1 MSANLETLAFLHA
14 HGLDVEPKGLPR
26 VLRDAIKNLQSLY
39 YPDSGQEGL
48 TAAEIQIYRSGG
60 LDPAPRASGMD
71 DPLLR
76 GVMTYAAL
84 VDTGLTAVESAR
96 MLGVTDARIR
106 QRLKERT
113 LFAIK
118 NGGSWRLPMFQFAEG
133 RELPGWGEVARKLP
147 QGISP
152 VAVAQWLMLPNL
164 DLAVGEDGTPKSPRE
179 WLLEGRSPLAV
190 ARLAEALG

>member
-1 MSANLETLAFLHA
+1 MSANVETMAFLHA
-14 HGLDVEPKGLPR
+14 HGLNVEPKGLPR
-26 VLRDAIKNLQSLY
+26 VLRDVIKHLQSLY
-39 YPDSGQEGL
+39 HPNSGQEGL

-60 LDPAPRASGMD
+60 LDPAPRELGMN

-76 GVMTYAAL
+76 GVMTYAGL
-84 VDTGLTAVESAR
+84 VDTGLTTVESAK

-133 RELPGWGEVARKLP
+133 RELPGWGEVAQKLP
-147 QGISP
+147 PGISP
-152 VAVAQWLMLPNL
+152 VTVANWLMLPNV
-164 DLAVGEDGTPKSPRE
+164 DLAVGEDETPTSPRK

-190 ARLAEALG
+190 AQLAEALG

>member
-1 MSANLETLAFLHA
+1 MGANVETLAYLHA
-14 HGLDVEPKGLPR
+14 HGLNVEPKGLPAA
-26 VLRDAIKNLQSLY
+26 LRGVINQLQSLY
-39 YPDSGQEGL
+39 YPNPGQEGL

-60 LDPAPRASGMD
+60 LDPAPREMGMN
-71 DPLLR
+71 DPLLL
-76 GVMTYAAL
+76 GVMTYAGL
-84 VDTGLTAVESAR
+84 VDTGLTALESAKL
-96 MLGVTDARIR
+96 LGVTDARIR

-113 LFAIK
+113 LLAIK
-118 NGGSWRLPMFQFAEG
+118 DGGSWRLPVFQFAEG

-152 VAVAQWLMLPNL
+152 VTVANWLMVPNV
-164 DLAVGEDGTPKSPRE
+164 DLAVGQDEAPRSPRD

>member
-1 MSANLETLAFLHA
+1 MSANVETLAFLHA
-14 HGLDVEPKGLPR
+14 HGLDVEPKGLPKA
-26 VLRDAIKNLQSLY
+26 LRDAIQHLQSLY
-39 YPDSGQEGL
+39 YANTGQEGL

-60 LDPAPRASGMD
+60 LDPAPRELGMK

-76 GVMTYAAL
+76 GVMTYAGL
-84 VDTGLTAVESAR
+84 VDTGLTAVESAKL
-96 MLGVTDARIR
+96 LGVTDARIR

-118 NGGSWRLPMFQFAEG
+118 TGGSWRLPRFQFAEG
-133 RELPGWGEVARKLP
+133 RELPGWGEVAQNLP

-152 VAVAQWLMLPNL
+152 VTVAHWLMLPNA
-164 DLAVGEDGTPKSPRE
+164 DLAAGEDEAPTSPRQ

-190 ARLAEALG
+190 ARLAETLA